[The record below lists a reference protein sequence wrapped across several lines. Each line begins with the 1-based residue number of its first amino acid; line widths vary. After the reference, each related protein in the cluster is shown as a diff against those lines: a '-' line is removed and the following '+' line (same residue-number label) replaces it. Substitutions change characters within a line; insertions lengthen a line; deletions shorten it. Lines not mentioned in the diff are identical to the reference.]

1 MIRPIRLILLVS
13 TFALFATIAACE
25 GPLLVIIPTTLPNG
39 IEGDS
44 YSQQLMSDA
53 GGGEDWQIVSG
64 RLPAGL
70 VLERSS
76 GFIAGVPAE
85 SGSFSFSVVAQQGG
99 LSVRNGERSFGL
111 IVVPK
116 LTLGGTI
123 DAARQN
129 EPYSEQLDVAG
140 GTPPYSFELVGL
152 PGGIA
157 FDNADGTFSGT
168 PTQPDSGRTI
178 RATVSDS
185 GMPPQI
191 VTRDL
196 FFEIKP
202 PSVMITTTTLPDGNT
217 GIFYSQEVMA
227 VAGFTPYSFSI
238 TAGVLPNGLSL
249 PTNRRTGV
257 ISGIPSQAGSFTF
270 SIEVRDSDSPASV
283 DSREITIVIN

>member
-1 MIRPIRLILLVS
+1 MIRPIRFAQLVLLL
-13 TFALFATIAACE
+13 ALCAPFAACE
-25 GPLLVIIPTTLPNG
+25 GPLLVILPATLPDG

-44 YSQQLMSDA
+44 YSQALTTD
-53 GGGEDWQIVSG
+53 GGGAEWQIVSG

-76 GFIAGVPAE
+76 GIIAGVPAE
-85 SGSFSFSVVAQQGG
+85 VGTFSISVVAMQGG
-99 LSVRNGERSFGL
+99 LTIRSGERSFG
-111 IVVPK
+111 ITIIPK

-140 GTPPYSFELVGL
+140 GTPPYSYEVIGL
-152 PGGIA
+152 PGGIV
-157 FDNADGTFSGT
+157 FNNSDGTFSGT
-168 PTQPDSGRTI
+168 PTQPDNGRTI
-178 RATVSDS
+178 RATVSDNGS
-185 GMPPQI
+185 PPQI

-202 PSVMITTTTLPDGNT
+202 PAVMITTTTLPDGNA

-227 VAGFTPYSFSI
+227 VAGFTPYSFAI

-249 PTNRRTGV
+249 PNNRRTGV
-257 ISGIPSQAGSFTF
+257 ISGIPTQAGSFTF
-270 SIEVRDSDSPASV
+270 TIEVTDSDSPASI

>member
-1 MIRPIRLILLVS
+1 MIRSSQSMKLVLLL
-13 TFALFATIAACE
+13 ALCATIGACE
-25 GPLLVIIPTTLPNG
+25 GPLLVILPTTLPDG
-39 IEGDS
+39 IEGSS
-44 YSQQLMSDA
+44 YSQALMTDA
-53 GGGEDWQIVSG
+53 GGGEDWQIISG
-64 RLPAGL
+64 SLPLGL

-85 SGSFSFSVVAQQGG
+85 TGVFSFSVVASQGG
-99 LSVRNGERSFGL
+99 FTIRSGERSFGL
-111 IVVPK
+111 TILPK
-116 LTLGGTI
+116 LTLGATI

-129 EPYSEQLDVAG
+129 EPYSEQLDVNG
-140 GTPPYSFELVGL
+140 GTPPYSYQLVGL
-152 PGGIA
+152 PGGII
-157 FDNADGTFSGT
+157 FNDTDGTFSGT

-185 GMPPQI
+185 GVPPQV

-202 PSVMITTTTLPDGNT
+202 PAVMITTTTLPDGTT

-227 VAGFTPYSFSI
+227 VAGFTPYSFAI

-257 ISGIPSQAGSFTF
+257 ISGIPTQAGSFTF
-270 SIEVRDSDSPASV
+270 TIEVTDDDSPASM
-283 DSREITIVIN
+283 DAREITLVIN